1 MENEYS
7 SKEIVKDIISM
18 QRFLPKFLELGK
30 DYNDVIEYFLSLE
43 ISHDYTPYPSI
54 KELQEIL
61 GIKYSALRKKLNQLY
76 VDLSRHEEFGIE
88 FSIDK
93 VEYVFWLQYFDQRKF
108 ITINHLPI
116 IPRVGEQIR
125 FPFFGEMIG
134 TEYFHVAKIDHYLS
148 DTVQS
153 INIKLES
160 SGYNLFWHI
169 KKDEEY
175 EKGNMSFNEYHSS
188 PDYILKK
195 RFSLRG

>member
-30 DYNDVIEYFLSLE
+30 DYNDVIEYFLSLD
-43 ISHDYTPYPSI
+43 ISNDFTPYPSI
-54 KELQEIL
+54 KELQEII
-61 GIKYSALRKKLNQLY
+61 GIKYSALRKKINHLY

-93 VEYVFWLQYFDQRKF
+93 VEYVFCLQYFDQCKY

-116 IPRVGEQIR
+116 IPRVGEQIW
-125 FPFFGEMIG
+125 FPFFSEMVG
-134 TEYFHVAKIDHYLS
+134 TRYFHVAKIDHYFS

-153 INIKLES
+153 ISIKLQS
-160 SGYNLFWHI
+160 SEYNLFWHI

-175 EKGNMSFNEYHSS
+175 EKGNISFDEYLSS

-195 RFSLRG
+195 RFSLRR